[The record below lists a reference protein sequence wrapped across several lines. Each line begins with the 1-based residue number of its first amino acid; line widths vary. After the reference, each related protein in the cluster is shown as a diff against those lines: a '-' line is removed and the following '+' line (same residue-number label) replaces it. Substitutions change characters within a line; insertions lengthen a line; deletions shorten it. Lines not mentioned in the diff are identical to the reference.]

1 MARKKK
7 ETTAYTEYD
16 MTKLYEA
23 KVLPLI
29 NEIEKICVMEKL
41 PIFFSCAVKN
51 ENGKTEYKQE
61 GILTGSTGVELYQ
74 DRFTK
79 FLLVDKLNLVPA
91 TKLATFDE
99 NSLGAAAM
107 EYINDSNF
115 DDDGNLSVE

>member
-1 MARKKK
+1 MTKKDVN
-7 ETTAYTEYD
+7 YTEYNKE
-16 MTKLYEA
+16 KLYEQ

-29 NEIEKICVMEKL
+29 EEIKKICVVENL

-51 ENGKTEYKQE
+51 EDKKTTYKQE

-91 TKLATFDE
+91 AQLATFDDSVLE
-99 NSLGAAAM
+99 KEAM
-107 EYINDSNF
+107 DYINEANF
-115 DDDGNLSVE
+115 ENLGDLDVE